1 MLDSFGLTKSS
12 SSTTLYLDSDEA
24 AMMPTR
30 LCYTNTCIVYHYS
43 DYTRRSI
50 QTRRTTQASV
60 VDVPATLFRL
70 MDTDKALGD
79 TDDTPTPI
87 PTHMHGEREVKIED
101 DDHSSS
107 GIGGTS
113 AS

>member
-50 QTRRTTQASV
+50 PTRRTMQAGI
-60 VDVPATLFRL
+60 VDVPAMLFRL
-70 MDTDKALGD
+70 MDTDKAMDD
-79 TDDTPTPI
+79 TDDTPTP
-87 PTHMHGEREVKIED
+87 TQGHG
-101 DDHSSS
+101 
-107 GIGGTS
+107 
-113 AS
+113 